1 MRIMGFLALIP
12 VSALLTAAF
21 FILFAVEKAAG
32 KGLKTFGKFVAV
44 LLITAAALIFS
55 KGVYTVVTGKCSVIQ
70 VMQDMC
76 PIMGK
81 RAPAQE
87 DIHGN

>member
-12 VSALLTAAF
+12 ASALLTAAF

-32 KGLKTFGKFVAV
+32 QGLKAFGKFVAV
-44 LLITAAALIFS
+44 LLIIVAALIFS
-55 KGVYTVVTGKCSVIQ
+55 KGVYTVVTGKCPIAQ

-76 PIMGK
+76 PLMPGGALK
-81 RAPAQE
+81 K
-87 DIHGN
+87 